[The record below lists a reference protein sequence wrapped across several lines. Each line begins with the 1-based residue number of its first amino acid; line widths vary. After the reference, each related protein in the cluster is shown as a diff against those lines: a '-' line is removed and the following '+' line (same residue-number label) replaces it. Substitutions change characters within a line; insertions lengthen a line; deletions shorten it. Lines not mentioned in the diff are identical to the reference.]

1 MATAFAP
8 DMTFNP
14 GARIQ
19 GRYIGSERQPL
30 LVIDNV
36 LKHPQTL
43 VRYAVEQSVFGAP
56 SDKSNYPGLNGNLP
70 PQYGPALVQALR
82 PLLHKGFGIPESETL
97 HCSGFFGLTTTAPGE
112 LRPLQR
118 IPHGDSQ
125 NPYKL
130 ALVHYFCGAPYR
142 GTAFF
147 RHIPTGFESVDHR
160 RYDHYRQT
168 VETEVATSETGDTVG
183 LYEQIDHVEAVF
195 DRLAVYRTTSLHSAM
210 MDGAAFTQDPAT
222 GRLTANSFI
231 EILPPRA
238 ADAAPSA
245 TTP

>member
-1 MATAFAP
+1 MVTAFAP

-14 GARIQ
+14 DARIQ

-43 VRYAVEQSVFGAP
+43 VRYAVEHSVFGTP
-56 SDKSNYPGLNGNLP
+56 SDKSNYPGLNASLP

-82 PLLHKGFGIPESETL
+82 SLLHRGFGIPEQETL
-97 HCSGFFGLTTTAPGE
+97 SCSGFFGLTTTAPAA

-130 ALVHYFCGAPYR
+130 AVVHYLCGAPYR

-147 RHIPTGFESVDHR
+147 RHRPTGFESVDHR
-160 RYDHYRQT
+160 RYNHYRTT
-168 VETEVATSETGDTVG
+168 VEAEVAASETGDTVG
-183 LYEQIDHVEAVF
+183 LYEQIDHVDAVF

-210 MDGAAFTQDPAT
+210 MDGAAFSLDPAS

-231 EILPPRA
+231 EILAKP
-238 ADAAPSA
+238 
-245 TTP
+245 

>member
-1 MATAFAP
+1 MVTAFAP

-14 GARIQ
+14 EARIQ

-36 LKHPQTL
+36 LKYPQTL
-43 VRYAVEQSVFGAP
+43 VRYAIEQSVFGTP
-56 SDKSNYPGLNGNLP
+56 SDKSNYPGLNGSLP
-70 PQYGPALVQALR
+70 PDYGPALVQALR
-82 PLLHKGFGIPESETL
+82 PLLQRGFGIPERESL
-97 HCSGFFGLTTTAPGE
+97 SCSGFFGLTTTTPSE

-130 ALVHYFCGAPYR
+130 AIVHYFCGAPYR

-160 RYDHYRQT
+160 RYDHYRDT
-168 VETEVATSETGDTVG
+168 VANELAASETGDTVS
-183 LYEQIDHVEAVF
+183 LYQQIDHVDAVF

-210 MDGAAFTQDPAT
+210 MDGAALTEDPAT

-231 EILPPRA
+231 EILPARSSAVP
-238 ADAAPSA
+238 PSA